1 MDKLTEFLKTT
12 LPGLMEDFD
21 LKNYLPKL
29 DTLWGTVELLIRIFV
44 MAGPLILLG
53 LGLWYFLA
61 PPKEANH
68 RAGFR
73 TLWGMGSVEA
83 WRFTQKVAG
92 IAFSVVGFVLTVIM
106 AIICNGYRNMEPMD
120 TIQSAG
126 VCILW
131 QVGLVLG
138 ITVIIHLIPMFFFDW
153 KGTRRS
159 EKRKNA

>member
-1 MDKLTEFLKTT
+1 MDELTALFEN
-12 LPGLMEDFD
+12 FD

-29 DTLWGTVELLIRIFV
+29 DTLWGTVETLLRIFV

-83 WRFTQKVAG
+83 WQFTQKAAG
-92 IAFSVVGFVLTVIM
+92 IAFSVLGFVLTVVM
-106 AIICNGYRNMEPMD
+106 ALLCNGYRNMTPDEM
-120 TIQSAG
+120 ILSAAKSL
-126 VCILW
+126 LW
-131 QVGLVLG
+131 QLGLVVVCTLVLH
-138 ITVIIHLIPMFFFDW
+138 ILALILFDW
-153 KGTRRS
+153 KGVRRS
-159 EKRKNA
+159 EKRKKAK

>member
-1 MDKLTEFLKTT
+1 MDELTALFEN
-12 LPGLMEDFD
+12 FD

-29 DTLWGTVELLIRIFV
+29 DTLWGTVETLLRIFV

-83 WRFTQKVAG
+83 WQFTQKAAG
-92 IAFSVVGFVLTVIM
+92 IAFSVLGFVLTVVM
-106 AIICNGYRNMEPMD
+106 ALLCNGYRNMTPDEM
-120 TIQSAG
+120 ILSAAKSL
-126 VCILW
+126 LW
-131 QVGLVLG
+131 QLGLVVVCTLVLH
-138 ITVIIHLIPMFFFDW
+138 ILALILFDW
-153 KGTRRS
+153 KGVRRS
-159 EKRKNA
+159 EKRKKTK

>member
-1 MDKLTEFLKTT
+1 MDELTAVFEN
-12 LPGLMEDFD
+12 FD

-29 DTLWGTVELLIRIFV
+29 DTLWGTVETLLRIFV

-83 WRFTQKVAG
+83 WQFTQKAAG
-92 IAFSVVGFVLTVIM
+92 IAFSVLGFVLTVVM
-106 AIICNGYRNMEPMD
+106 ALLCNGYRNMTPDEM
-120 TIQSAG
+120 ILSAAKSL
-126 VCILW
+126 LW
-131 QVGLVLG
+131 QLGLVVVCTLVLH
-138 ITVIIHLIPMFFFDW
+138 ILALILFDW
-153 KGTRRS
+153 KGVRRS
-159 EKRKNA
+159 EKRKKAK

>member
-1 MDKLTEFLKTT
+1 MDELTALFEN
-12 LPGLMEDFD
+12 FD

-29 DTLWGTVELLIRIFV
+29 DTLWGTVETLLRIFV

-83 WRFTQKVAG
+83 WQFTQKAAG
-92 IAFSVVGFVLTVIM
+92 IAFSVLGFVLTVVM
-106 AIICNGYRNMEPMD
+106 ALLCNGYRNMTPDEM
-120 TIQSAG
+120 ILSAAKSL
-126 VCILW
+126 LW
-131 QVGLVLG
+131 QLGLVVVCTLALH
-138 ITVIIHLIPMFFFDW
+138 ILALILFDW
-153 KGTRRS
+153 KGVRRS
-159 EKRKNA
+159 EKRKKAK

>member
-1 MDKLTEFLKTT
+1 MDELTALFEN
-12 LPGLMEDFD
+12 FD

-29 DTLWGTVELLIRIFV
+29 DTLWGTMETLLRIFV

-83 WRFTQKVAG
+83 WQFTQKAAG
-92 IAFSVVGFVLTVIM
+92 IAFSVLGFVLTEVM
-106 AIICNGYRNMEPMD
+106 ALLCNGYRNMTPDEM
-120 TIQSAG
+120 ILSAAKSL
-126 VCILW
+126 LW
-131 QVGLVLG
+131 QLGLVVVCTLVLH
-138 ITVIIHLIPMFFFDW
+138 ILALILFDW
-153 KGTRRS
+153 KGVRRS
-159 EKRKNA
+159 EKRKKAK

>member
-83 WRFTQKVAG
+83 WKYTQRLAG
-92 IAFSVVGFVLTVIM
+92 FGYMVLGGALTLAMIIVNLCLIGAETLTLLTTAAICLVIELVLTGLGVLALNIFL
-106 AIICNGYRNMEPMD
+106 AIRYDRDGYLREE
-120 TIQSAG
+120 
-126 VCILW
+126 
-131 QVGLVLG
+131 
-138 ITVIIHLIPMFFFDW
+138 
-153 KGTRRS
+153 R
-159 EKRKNA
+159 